1 MILAKSKAGHDKNHI
16 YVVVGEEDN
25 MLLLANGKTKPLA
38 KPKRKKQM
46 HIQPIKHLPAELASL
61 EQEKLTDELI
71 VKILTIYSR
80 RNENV

>member
-16 YVVVGEEDN
+16 YVVVGEEGD
-25 MLLLANGKTKPLA
+25 MVLLANGGTKPLS

-46 HIQPIKHLPAELASL
+46 HIQPIKHLPAEIAAL
-61 EQEKLTDELI
+61 EQEPLSDELLI
-71 VKILTIYSR
+71 KILDLYTR